1 MDFDFPAPY
10 DEEVPRRIGKVRHQL
25 SPEGV
30 AVLEGIIDETGSL
43 EDVIVAM
50 ESLPAS
56 DRHVLVGL
64 STFFAEA
71 YSDIWR
77 HSSSGRGSLSRL

>member
-10 DEEVPRRIGKVRHQL
+10 DEEVPRRIGEVLHQL

-30 AVLEGIIDETGSL
+30 VVLEGIIDETGSL

-56 DRHVLVGL
+56 DRHVLVDVSRYFRRGL
-64 STFFAEA
+64 RCSNE
-71 YSDIWR
+71 
-77 HSSSGRGSLSRL
+77 GE